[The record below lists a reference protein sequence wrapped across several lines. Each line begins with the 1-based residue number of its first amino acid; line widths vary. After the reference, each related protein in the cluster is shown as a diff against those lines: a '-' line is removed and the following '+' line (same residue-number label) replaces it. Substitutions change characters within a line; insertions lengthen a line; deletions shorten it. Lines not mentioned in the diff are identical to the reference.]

1 MNKKNIKKTN
11 LQFSPKAYYAISL
24 LILFVLIYHLP
35 VSAQQSV
42 AFSGVDT
49 LVDKAVNLVYQRK
62 YDEAIHLSEDV
73 IKTYPENPMGYL
85 GQAGIYHILMLNY
98 RVSLFDNEFDSVTT
112 LAIKAGEKAIKQ
124 HKNDAN
130 AYFVL
135 GASYGFRGLNR
146 IRKGKW
152 FSAFRDGLRGISN
165 IKKAHKLDTQLYDA
179 YYALGLYYYWKSA
192 KAKVLTFL
200 RMMKDEREKGIEY
213 LKIVTEKGRFTK
225 DEAKFA
231 LIEIYYYEDR
241 YDEALNEC
249 ESLTDKFIN
258 DPTRNYLM
266 AKTLGKLNRWEEAKH
281 YFAFLLEFLK
291 DAPYKSNSFLAECH
305 YGVAK
310 CAFETQDLLIAR
322 KELDLAFQFSK
333 LWDKKKEIEGP
344 LLDFNLVLTRMKKLD
359 KKLINLN

>member
-1 MNKKNIKKTN
+1 MKNLNSKKHLNIVSVI
-11 LQFSPKAYYAISL
+11 F
-24 LILFVLIYHLP
+24 LIILSYQLP
-35 VSAQQSV
+35 ASAQQSV

-49 LVDKAVNLVYQRK
+49 LVDKAVNLVYVTK
-62 YDEAIHLSEDV
+62 YDEAIKLCEEV
-73 IKTYPENPMGYL
+73 IKSKPDNPLGYL
-85 GQAGIYHILMLNY
+85 GLAGVYHILMLNY

-124 HKNDAN
+124 HKNDAK

-152 FSAFRDGLRGISN
+152 FSAFRDGLKGMSN
-165 IKKAHKLDTQLYDA
+165 IKKAHHLDNELYDA

-192 KAKVLTFL
+192 KAKILTFL
-200 RMMKDEREKGIEY
+200 RMMKDEREKGVEY
-213 LKIVTEKGRFTK
+213 LKIVTQKGRFSK

-231 LIEIYYYEDR
+231 LIEIYYYESR

-249 ESLTDKFIN
+249 ESLSDKFIN

-266 AKTLGKLNRWEEAKH
+266 AKTLCKLNRWEEAKH
-281 YFAFLLEFLK
+281 YFTFLLDFLK
-291 DAPYKSNSFLAECH
+291 NAPYRSNSFLAECH

-310 CAFETQDLLIAR
+310 SAFETQDPLTAR
-322 KELDLAFQFSK
+322 KELDLAFQFSE

-344 LLDFNLVLTRMKKLD
+344 LLDFDKVLKRMKNLD
-359 KKLINLN
+359 KELINLN